1 MPNPSIELMRAALIA
16 ACACAT
22 CGCAAPRATSTLPSI
37 PSHAARAATAPA
49 VVEPLDAESAAARAI
64 ALSPRVAAAAH
75 RLEASARRAKVV
87 ALPPDPSIAI
97 GLGVPIDGMGGF
109 PISLSIMEGLGWLL
123 VADDLKDNAERERA
137 LAARELVA
145 ASVEIAAEARRL
157 VRSLDAARTRT
168 RATARAADARTELL
182 GIERAAL
189 ELGESTPIRTA
200 RLERLLA
207 EARLAQDAAALEER
221 ALEVALASLLAVDRV
236 PALAVA
242 TEADARPSASTTLA
256 VIRAHARVVRAESML
271 ALAQSP
277 LGSSAAIGASI
288 QRDMEDR
295 DWLGGML
302 EFSAPLFR
310 REHELAAIRAE
321 VAAERA
327 ELAEAERMAALE
339 AQELEL
345 EADTARRAIE
355 HARTAARAAADA
367 RAAIARAAEE
377 GEASR
382 VELVEADAEIAR
394 AQAME
399 ASQRI
404 GLAGVVARIESRT
417 ATPETAGVTEGV
429 AP

>member
-1 MPNPSIELMRAALIA
+1 
-16 ACACAT
+16 
-22 CGCAAPRATSTLPSI
+22 
-37 PSHAARAATAPA
+37 
-49 VVEPLDAESAAARAI
+49 
-64 ALSPRVAAAAH
+64 
-75 RLEASARRAKVV
+75 
-87 ALPPDPSIAI
+87 
-97 GLGVPIDGMGGF
+97 
-109 PISLSIMEGLGWLL
+109 
-123 VADDLKDNAERERA
+123 
-137 LAARELVA
+137 
-145 ASVEIAAEARRL
+145 
-157 VRSLDAARTRT
+157 
-168 RATARAADARTELL
+168 
-182 GIERAAL
+182 
-189 ELGESTPIRTA
+189 
-200 RLERLLA
+200 
-207 EARLAQDAAALEER
+207 
-221 ALEVALASLLAVDRV
+221 V

-271 ALAQSP
+271 AFAQSP

-295 DWLGGML
+295 DWLGGTL

-339 AQELEL
+339 ARELEL
-345 EADTARRAIE
+345 EAETARRAIE

-367 RAAIARAAEE
+367 RAAIARATEE

-417 ATPETAGVTEGV
+417 AMPDTAGVTEGV